1 MGTST
6 KKKASKPKTAPEKKA
21 SKPVS
26 KLVSKPV
33 AKAVAKKPAPK
44 APAKAVAVKKVVVA
58 KKSAAKA
65 QKTVAP
71 KKSAPA
77 KAVVTKKPSPV
88 KTPVAAKAAP
98 VPAPVPAPVKKKQ
111 PSSPPL
117 YPMVKTAAQT
127 KKLQSKKELPR
138 TVERFTDAELLDF
151 KRLLLDWAEDIR
163 NKVGSMKDSAL
174 KGTEDDNPE
183 EDGTDAIM
191 RLNTLAEVHTHQET
205 LAKINEALKAIERGT
220 YGICDHC
227 GQLIRQQRL
236 QAQPF
241 SKTCIKCQTELERA
255 RKFE

>member
-26 KLVSKPV
+26 KSVSKPV

-98 VPAPVPAPVKKKQ
+98 VPAPVKKKQ

-163 NKVGSMKDSAL
+163 NKEGSMKDSAL